1 MKSLLSRNQNTL
13 KLLCSYLVVALTSGV
28 AIGVNAATPTSYF
41 QSSVITGS
49 NNQISVQRVPV
60 TDVNGKVTYKNVTID
75 FTVSATGTLLDNPAL
90 ITAAPS
96 LVTNGF
102 VQGKYKDTHGYV
114 YALSGPSVV
123 PGTSRTAWSLTLV
136 AAPTGIKMPN
146 FSMNWITGPIAGHP
160 IESVLT
166 HNKIVSTAYSWG
178 LMGTNSFAMYEAFSD
193 WYGHSVIGANQA
205 GNQLVLHLY
214 YYNDAN
220 NLEDGSV
227 SLTYCPTC

>member
-1 MKSLLSRNQNTL
+1 MKSLLSRKQNTL

-49 NNQISVQRVPV
+49 NNRISVQRVPV
-60 TDVNGKVTYKNVTID
+60 TDVNGKVTYQNVTID
-75 FTVSATGTLLDNPAL
+75 FTVSVTGTLLDKPAL

-102 VQGKYKDTHGYV
+102 VPGKYKDTKGNV
-114 YALSGPSVV
+114 YALSGPAVV
-123 PGTSRTAWSLTLV
+123 PNTTRTAWSLVL
-136 AAPTGIKMPN
+136 AAFPSSSTMPN
-146 FSMNWITGPIAGHP
+146 FSVSWITGPIAGHP

-166 HNKIVSTAYSWG
+166 FNKITSTAYSWG
-178 LMGTNSFAMYEAFSD
+178 SMGTNNIGSGQAFYN
-193 WYGHSVIGANQA
+193 WRANSVIGANQA

-214 YYNDAN
+214 YNTGN
-220 NLEDGSV
+220 NAEDGSV

>member
-13 KLLCSYLVVALTSGV
+13 KLLCSYLVVAITSGV

-123 PGTSRTAWSLTLV
+123 PSTSRTAWSLTLV
-136 AAPTGIKMPN
+136 AAPTGIKPN
-146 FSMNWITGPIAGHP
+146 FSVNWITGSIAGHP

-166 HNKIVSTAYSWG
+166 YNKIVSAAYSWG
-178 LMGTNSFAMYEAFSD
+178 LMGTNSFGGGEAFSY
-193 WYGHSVIGANQA
+193 WYTNSVIGANQA

-214 YYNDAN
+214 YNNGN